1 MERQHYIDTL
11 LEHYEASPYRRAQ
24 PEADVVAQGSNLG
37 CGDIITIYLNVDENN
52 RAKEVWFEGEG
63 CTISQA
69 SVSILLEQVQGK
81 PLAEIEAISYNDLV
95 ETLGK
100 DVVLTRV
107 RCAVLGLKT
116 LHEAIQQY
124 HANPVKGG

>member
-11 LEHYEASPYRRAQ
+11 LEHYEASPYRQAH
-24 PEADVVAQGSNLG
+24 PEADVVAQGSNPG
-37 CGDIITIYLNVDENN
+37 CGDVITIYLNVDEDG

-69 SVSILLEQVQGK
+69 SVSILLQQVQGK
-81 PLAEIEAISYNDLV
+81 PLAEIENINYNDLV

-124 HANPVKGG
+124 YAGQSA